1 MKIKRY
7 TIGLIGLAI
16 IALIGICYLF
26 FSRYPFSYFSEV
38 EPVNEENTSMQE
50 QLITGEESEY
60 FFEFAKKTLENYLN
74 DELAII
80 DPTIRSIQTD
90 GLQKYFITLDSI
102 GIDNKHNVDIYH
114 YYMIIHKNPDNKLY
128 VMPFGIE
135 VVKEEMDKVR
145 QDLLTSMLKF
155 VNGWGLGHEETWER
169 WQEIM
174 VNMNYKNVESVQE
187 RRYTSETI
195 FYVQSLICFINEY
208 ITNMPDQAFIQIS
221 QNGLYQKVLDFEIKS
236 ITDVNQ
242 HKESYAVVEG
252 TVRVYGQEHI
262 HDYKVE
268 MTYKV
273 KKNKDRSF
281 TIVQQTGIVK

>member
-1 MKIKRY
+1 MKNKRY
-7 TIGLIGLAI
+7 TIGLISILI
-16 IALIGICYLF
+16 VVLIGICYLF
-26 FSRYPFSYFSEV
+26 FSRDSCSYFSKA
-38 EPVNEENTSMQE
+38 EPIRQE
-50 QLITGEESEY
+50 TEYIQETPVTEEESEY
-60 FFEFAKKTLENYLN
+60 FFEFAKKTLETYLKE
-74 DELAII
+74 DLAII

-102 GIDNKHNVDIYH
+102 GIDNEYNVDIYH
-114 YYMIIHKNPDNKLY
+114 YYMIIHKNPDDRLY

-135 VVKEEMDKVR
+135 IVKGEMDKVR
-145 QDLLTSMLKF
+145 QDLLTSMLKS
-155 VNGWGLGHEETWER
+155 VNGWGLEHEETWER
-169 WQEIM
+169 WQDIM
-174 VNMNYKNVESVQE
+174 VNMNYKNVEALPQ
-187 RRYTSETI
+187 RGHTSETI
-195 FYVQSLICFINEY
+195 FYVQSLICFINDY

-221 QNGLYQKVLDFEIKS
+221 QNGLYQKLLDFEIKS

-273 KKNKDRSF
+273 KKNRDGSF
-281 TIVQQTGIVK
+281 TIIQQTGIVK